1 MLFRSP
7 HMKKKQ
13 YKAVFRARIDFK
25 NDEPQQE
32 PLVPGYSYY
41 LENERKVSYSDIT
54 NEAER
59 IINND
64 LKVELQKY
72 LNLSIQEVQSQSVYE
87 GSIEIIFTVVLNF
100 LELVGGLKDLYDAVH
115 LIREISERHIKKM
128 LSDKFGNHFR
138 VDTYV
143 IVPRQEDYWR
153 FEKRYMVV
161 QGNEEKPQRDI
172 FFYYLLVANIILL
185 LIVGVLVFGAVKAVY
200 FGG

>member
-1 MLFRSP
+1 
-7 HMKKKQ
+7 MKKKQ

-25 NDEPQQE
+25 YDEPQQE
-32 PLVPGYSYY
+32 PLVPGHSYY

-115 LIREISERHIKKM
+115 LMALLTLGSGT
-128 LSDKFGNHFR
+128 GNFS
-138 VDTYV
+138 
-143 IVPRQEDYWR
+143 
-153 FEKRYMVV
+153 
-161 QGNEEKPQRDI
+161 
-172 FFYYLLVANIILL
+172 
-185 LIVGVLVFGAVKAVY
+185 
-200 FGG
+200 

>member
-1 MLFRSP
+1 MLFRSS

-32 PLVPGYSYY
+32 PLVPGHSYY

-64 LKVELQKY
+64 LKLQKY

-100 LELVGGLKDLYDAVH
+100 LELVGGLKDLYDSVH

-143 IVPRQEDYWR
+143 IAPRQEDYWR

-161 QGNEEKPQRDI
+161 QGNEEKPQRDT